1 MSTKRIVFIVIGAA
15 VGGVVGYLG
24 ACAGGG

>member
-1 MSTKRIVFIVIGAA
+1 MSTKRIVFMVIGAL